1 MLFGIKNDRN
11 IIMNLFIAF
20 ILRNID
26 IDLQN
31 TIKHL
36 FSKTTTTIFL
46 NILKKKNI
54 F

>member
-1 MLFGIKNDRN
+1 MLFGIKMTG
-11 IIMNLFIAF
+11 ILLVNLFIAF

-36 FSKTTTTIFL
+36 FSKT
-46 NILKKKNI
+46 NNDNI

>member
-1 MLFGIKNDRN
+1 MLFGIKTTRN
-11 IIMNLFIAF
+11 IIMNSIIAF

-36 FSKTTTTIFL
+36 FSKT
-46 NILKKKNI
+46 
-54 F
+54 